1 MPRWRIEQHEVGSN
15 ANSITPGQPQ
25 QDSIEGMRPL
35 LVLLLSCLA
44 EDCLFAQQPPVTPSS
59 PAPAKPRNA
68 IDEFSDTVERLIRQV
83 NPTVIEIIT
92 EGFGGVEDEA
102 NGGTNVVAR
111 RTSLGTGVFL
121 SADGDVITNAHVVKG
136 ARKVRVRLTEA
147 GGSEDAPRVKYLD
160 ADILGIDSET
170 DLALLKVTG
179 TRWNHLKLADST
191 SLRQGQ
197 IVFAVGSPRG
207 LENSIS
213 MGVVSSAARQISPD
227 ANQVF
232 IQTDAPIN
240 PGNSGGPLINSR
252 GEVVGINTFI
262 ITESGGSEGLGFAI
276 PSNVVLDVYSQL
288 KKYGRVRRG
297 ELGVIIRTVTPA
309 LVMALGLS
317 RDQGVLVQ
325 DVISGK
331 AAATAGLLADDIV
344 VRVEGRT
351 VRNIRQF
358 SNSMFRSHLGGELTL
373 DVVRGQQTLKI
384 QVPFTENTDP
394 NEFLAERM
402 KEQSIPIPQL
412 GILAIPLNAATAPL
426 ITEPRYRSGVIVVA
440 KLQSN
445 GLHEELQPGDV
456 IYGVNGKL
464 TSNIEV
470 MKEILSTVA
479 DSAPL
484 VMRVQRGPYLRYFV
498 LKGE

>member
-1 MPRWRIEQHEVGSN
+1 MISFFDF
-15 ANSITPGQPQ
+15 PQ
-25 QDSIEGMRPL
+25 TSGTAQDSIVNMRPL
-35 LVLLLSCLA
+35 LFLLFLYFA
-44 EDCLFAQQPPVTPSS
+44 GVCLFAQQPPTGPTF
-59 PAPAKPRNA
+59 PTPAKPRNA

-83 NPTVIEIIT
+83 NPAVLEIVT
-92 EGFGGVEDEA
+92 EGFGGVDDQA
-102 NGGTNVVAR
+102 SSGTNVVAS
-111 RTSLGTGVFL
+111 RTSLGTGVFV
-121 SADGDVITNAHVVKG
+121 SADGDLITNAHVVKG
-136 ARKVRVRLTEA
+136 ARKVRVRLTEP
-147 GGSEDAPRVKYLD
+147 GSREDAPRMKYLD

-170 DLALLKVTG
+170 DLALLKVAG
-179 TRWNHLKLADST
+179 AKWNHLKLADSAA
-191 SLRQGQ
+191 LHQGQ

-276 PSNVVLDVYSQL
+276 PSNVVLDVYAQL

-297 ELGVIIRTVTPA
+297 ELGVIIRSVTPA

-373 DVVRGQQTLKI
+373 EVVRGQQTLKI
-384 QVPFTENTDP
+384 QVPFTENNDP
-394 NEFLAERM
+394 NEQLAERM
-402 KEQSIPIPQL
+402 KEQSLPVPQL
-412 GILAIPLNAATAPL
+412 GILAIPLNSATAQL
-426 ITEPRYRSGVIVVA
+426 ISEPRYRSGVIVVA
-440 KLQSN
+440 KLQTN
-445 GLHEELQPGDV
+445 GFHEELLPGDV

-464 TSNIEV
+464 TSSIEV
-470 MKEILSTVA
+470 MKEILSAVP

-498 LKGE
+498 LRGE